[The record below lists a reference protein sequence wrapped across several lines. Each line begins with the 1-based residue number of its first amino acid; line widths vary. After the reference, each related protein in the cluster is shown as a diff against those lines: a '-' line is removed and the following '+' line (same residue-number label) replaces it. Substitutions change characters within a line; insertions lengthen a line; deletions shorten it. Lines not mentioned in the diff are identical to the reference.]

1 MQDARYFRARAA
13 YVLDLADLISDRR
26 AVGNLQALA
35 ADYIAR
41 AQQLETITVV
51 PDNAPRDDAQK

>member
-13 YVLDLADLISDRR
+13 YVLNLADLISDRR
-26 AVGNLQALA
+26 GVENLQALA

-41 AQQLETITVV
+41 AEQLETITAV
-51 PDNAPRDDAQK
+51 PDDPPRGAEK

>member
-13 YVLDLADLISDRR
+13 YVLNLADLISDRR
-26 AVGNLQALA
+26 AVENLQALA

-41 AQQLETITVV
+41 AEQLETITVV
-51 PDNAPRDDAQK
+51 PDDPAADGSR

>member
-13 YVLDLADLISDRR
+13 YVLDLARLISDRR
-26 AVGNLQALA
+26 GIENLQALA

-41 AQQLETITVV
+41 AEQLERMTVY
-51 PDNAPRDDAQK
+51 PNGPS

>member
-35 ADYIAR
+35 ADYVAR
-41 AQQLETITVV
+41 AEQLETVTGV
-51 PDNAPRDDAQK
+51 PDGHPAS

>member
-13 YVLDLADLISDRR
+13 YVLNLADLISDRR

-35 ADYIAR
+35 ADYVAR
-41 AQQLETITVV
+41 AERLETMSLV
-51 PDNAPRDDAQK
+51 PDAPAADGAP

>member
-13 YVLDLADLISDRR
+13 YVLNLADLISDRR

-35 ADYIAR
+35 ADYVAR
-41 AQQLETITVV
+41 AERLETMTVV
-51 PDNAPRDDAQK
+51 PDDPAPDGT

>member
-13 YVLDLADLISDRR
+13 YVLDLADQISDRR

-35 ADYIAR
+35 ADYVAR
-41 AQQLETITVV
+41 AEQLETVMVV
-51 PDNAPRDDAQK
+51 PDQGGDSS

>member
-1 MQDARYFRARAA
+1 MQDAPYLRARAA
-13 YVLDLADLISDRR
+13 YVLGLADLISDRR

-41 AQQLETITVV
+41 DEQLETMTVV
-51 PDNAPRDDAQK
+51 PDLHAGG